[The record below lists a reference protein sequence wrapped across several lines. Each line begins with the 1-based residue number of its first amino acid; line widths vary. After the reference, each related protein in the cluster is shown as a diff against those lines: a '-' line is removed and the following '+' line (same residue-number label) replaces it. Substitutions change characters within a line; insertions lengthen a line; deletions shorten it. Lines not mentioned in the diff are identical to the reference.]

1 MFAIFRI
8 FGSLYKMFSFF
19 SNIILLVIIAYR
31 FEILQE
37 DIIKEVENAIGTI
50 FDLVSGVFNYI
61 FAILEDLLLFYNGR
75 IKKGVILI

>member
-1 MFAIFRI
+1 MFAIFRV

-31 FEILQE
+31 FEILRE

-50 FDLVSGVFNYI
+50 FD
-61 FAILEDLLLFYNGR
+61 
-75 IKKGVILI
+75 